1 MERNLWLLVIAR
13 FFGEFASYIFDVGV
27 LIYLYSETESMAVVS
42 GFFLTQILP
51 ALFTMFFGKY
61 IDKYR
66 KNRIVCLLNISKV
79 ISVKESRGKP

>member
-51 ALFTMFFGKY
+51 ALFTMFFG
-61 IDKYR
+61 
-66 KNRIVCLLNISKV
+66 NI
-79 ISVKESRGKP
+79 

>member
-51 ALFTMFFGKY
+51 ALFTIF
-61 IDKYR
+61 
-66 KNRIVCLLNISKV
+66 
-79 ISVKESRGKP
+79 